1 MQPPS
6 DVGHP
11 FAGRGADAGG
21 GFAGAGVGLPL
32 AGELPVGAFV
42 PVLSDAML
50 VVEGARCIS
59 GGAATA
65 AMVGTASAE
74 VVDAEVVDA
83 GVVVVVSAGVV
94 STSASVCRAASSA
107 PSTSRFPP
115 VHAASADRA
124 PIAHRSRRMPGRRS
138 EETTVLTP
146 RSSEPHNRTLRSWK
160 KKRRSGA

>member
-21 GFAGAGVGLPL
+21 GFAGAGLGLPL

-74 VVDAEVVDA
+74 VVDA
-83 GVVVVVSAGVV
+83 GVVVVVSAGMVSAGMV
-94 STSASVCRAASSA
+94 STG
-107 PSTSRFPP
+107 
-115 VHAASADRA
+115 ASA
-124 PIAHRSRRMPGRRS
+124 
-138 EETTVLTP
+138 
-146 RSSEPHNRTLRSWK
+146 
-160 KKRRSGA
+160 